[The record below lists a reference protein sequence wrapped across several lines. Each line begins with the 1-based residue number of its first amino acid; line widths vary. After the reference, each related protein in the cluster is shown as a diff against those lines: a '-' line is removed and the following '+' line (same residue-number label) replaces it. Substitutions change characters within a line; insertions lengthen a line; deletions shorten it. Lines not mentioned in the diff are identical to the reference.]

1 MAKVQTFPSAWEGVL
16 SGLVEE
22 NDASGFLTT
31 LGELIGAHHVPSR
44 PHFQLLLYLAI
55 NPPLETTTQT
65 PLSLLSSILS
75 SHSSTSLS
83 ALLPCV
89 PSSSREPAWFAWQAH
104 SELERRVRTYLRPC
118 VDEGIWALL
127 WDRQKV
133 EKGEKGL
140 NGLRNDA
147 GRNGVGKGKGK
158 ARANA
163 ADSDDE
169 EEEEIEEKV
178 VSAKGW
184 ELLEWFLDLWEKDR
198 QECAKSDESDGSGCA
213 YSRMLLDQ
221 FRRRGALQIDDAAA
235 PLAVV
240 RSSYSEA
247 GYAVTATSSD
257 RRSAVA
263 RLLSLLINTAICPNP
278 PFHPGSLLLSLLS
291 LLRTLP
297 LNSLRLLLPTLRD
310 LPPTVLSHLLTH
322 AIEDLGGIRPSKTTE
337 RRRDPWRDF
346 GDDRPFPAPKQ
357 EYVWTTLLPMKG
369 SDTARLDLFKMCLAS
384 EMLQRYRRGWDFEA
398 KDVSKIEASLG
409 EGQEA
414 KGVAELVQ
422 LMPL

>member
-31 LGELIGAHHVPSR
+31 LGELIAAHYVPSR

-75 SHSSTSLS
+75 SHSPGSLS
-83 ALLPCV
+83 ALLPSA
-89 PSSSREPAWFAWQAH
+89 PSSSRGEPAWFAWQAH
-104 SELERRVRTYLRPC
+104 SELERRVRTFLRPC
-118 VDEGIWALL
+118 VDEGIWGLL
-127 WDRQKV
+127 WQRQK
-133 EKGEKGL
+133 GEEGP
-140 NGLRNDA
+140 RND
-147 GRNGVGKGKGK
+147 GGKSGVGKGKGK
-158 ARANA
+158 AKATA

-184 ELLEWFLDLWEKDR
+184 ELLEWLLDLWEKDQ
-198 QECAKSDESDGSGCA
+198 QECVKGDESDESECA

-240 RSSYSEA
+240 RSAYSES
-247 GYAVTATSSD
+247 GCPITAISSG
-257 RRSAVA
+257 RRSTVA

-322 AIEDLGGIRPSKTTE
+322 AIEDLGGIRPSKASE

-357 EYVWTTLLPMKG
+357 EYVWTTLLPMTG
-369 SDTARLDLFKMCLAS
+369 SDTARLDLFKLCLSS
-384 EMLQRYRRGWDFEA
+384 EMLQRYRRGWDFTG

-409 EGQEA
+409 EGPEA